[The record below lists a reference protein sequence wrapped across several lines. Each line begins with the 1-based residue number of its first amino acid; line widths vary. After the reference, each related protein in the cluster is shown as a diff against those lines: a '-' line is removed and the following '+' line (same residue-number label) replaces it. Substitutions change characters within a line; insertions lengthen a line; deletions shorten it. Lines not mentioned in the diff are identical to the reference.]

1 MSALPVPPDHGLQG
15 TPLLRVDGVTTTF
28 ETGQGTVTAVDNVA
42 FEVMPGEILGLVG
55 ESGSGKSV
63 TLRSLTRLIH
73 APGKV
78 SGTVEWQGRNLLALP
93 DRQLRRVRG
102 GEIAMIFQEP
112 MSALNPVLTVGL
124 QIEENLKAHTRLDRG
139 QRRARAIE
147 LLDMVGIPA
156 AASRLGDY
164 PHEFSG
170 GMRQRVMIAI
180 ALASDPKLLLADE
193 PTTALDV
200 TIQDQ
205 ILRLILDLRDR
216 LAMSVVFVTHDLGVV
231 AGLCDRMAVMYAG
244 RIVETGTVAEVFAQP
259 RHGYTHGLLG
269 SVPRGG
275 AGRTQ
280 LFSIE
285 GTPPALSAIPPGCPF
300 QPRCVFSTEI
310 CITQRPKLVE
320 IAPGRRTSCFHA
332 DEVAAAARLVA

>member
-1 MSALPVPPDHGLQG
+1 MTALATPAAPTPVPLLKVAGL
-15 TPLLRVDGVTTTF
+15 TTRF
-28 ETGQGTVTAVDNVA
+28 ETGQGTVTAVDDVG

-78 SGTVEWQGRNLLALP
+78 SGTVEWQGRDILALP
-93 DRQLRRVRG
+93 ERQLRQVRG

-112 MSALNPVLTVGL
+112 MAALNPVLTVGL
-124 QIEENLKAHTRLDRG
+124 QIGENLKAHSGLDRQ
-139 QRRARAIE
+139 QRLARAVE

-180 ALASDPKLLLADE
+180 ALASNPKLLLADE

-244 RIVETGTVAEVFAQP
+244 RIVETGTVADVFARP
-259 RHGYTHGLLG
+259 MHGYTHGLLG

-275 AGRTQ
+275 AGRTP

-300 QPRCVFSTEI
+300 QPRCVFSTDI
-310 CITQRPKLVE
+310 CARERPALVE
-320 IAPGRRTSCFHA
+320 VAPKRKTACFHA
-332 DEVAAAARLVA
+332 DAVAAAARLVA